1 MKIRV
6 QAGDGGADAA
16 DFAKSLV
23 RMIEKSTGVAAVDGT
38 FSRL

>member
-1 MKIRV
+1 MKITV
-6 QAGDGGADAA
+6 QAGDGGADAT

-23 RMIEKSTGVAAVDGT
+23 KMIEKSTGVRAHDGT